1 MLTLNSEKYFLSS
14 ENIFSHLKTFPLI
27 HYPKIF
33 SLLSDWKYPLPVSVH
48 VVINQLPVLVIQF
61 HVEGSS

>member
-14 ENIFSHLKTFPLI
+14 ENIFS
-27 HYPKIF
+27 YPKIF
-33 SLLSDWKYPLPVSVH
+33 SLLSDWKYPLPVSVY